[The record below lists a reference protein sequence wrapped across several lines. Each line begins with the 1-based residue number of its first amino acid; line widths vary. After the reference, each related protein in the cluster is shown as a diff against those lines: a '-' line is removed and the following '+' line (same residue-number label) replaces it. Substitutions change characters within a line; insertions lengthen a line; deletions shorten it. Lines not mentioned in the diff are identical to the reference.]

1 MPLTSTQ
8 LSEIKD
14 FIHSRGFTHIEVEM
28 EILDH
33 VASAVEA
40 KLEASPNKSVTK
52 AIHEVHAGFGP
63 LGFSIMEDEFRN
75 SFRKHYQSI
84 RRSILTRYLLLK
96 NVWMVLLA
104 IICSYALS
112 TILTN
117 LPPLFNL
124 ALLLILS
131 TISWL
136 SLYFYFRRS
145 FKTWRKK
152 SLVLSNELS
161 RIGLVSYTMFYGIYY
176 LDLFIEANFNST
188 ILLTTCLT
196 LIILSAVYTKDCIE
210 EVYHWTNERYLK
222 YA

>member
-1 MPLTSTQ
+1 MSLNKQ
-8 LSEIKD
+8 QIEEIKN
-14 FIHSRGFTHIEVEM
+14 FIHSHGFTHIEVEM

-40 KLEASPNKSVTK
+40 KLEDNPHKSITK
-52 AIHEVHAGFGP
+52 AIQEVHAGFGP
-63 LGFSIMEDEFRN
+63 LGFSIMKDEFRK
-75 SFRKHYQSI
+75 SFGKHYQSI
-84 RRSILTRYLLLK
+84 RRTILKGYLWSK
-96 NVWMVLLA
+96 NAWMVLLA

-117 LPPLFNL
+117 LPPVFNL

-131 TISWL
+131 TISWV

-145 FKTWRKK
+145 FKKWRKK

-161 RIGLVSYTMFYGIYY
+161 RIGLSSYTIFYGIYY
-176 LDLFIEANFNST
+176 LDLLIEANFNST
-188 ILLTTCLT
+188 ILLTTCIT
-196 LIILSAVYTKDCIE
+196 LIIISAVYTKDCIE